1 MYFAGIYKNHQFI
14 IITMQ
19 ADFNAMEIHHRQ
31 PVIINEK
38 DLNNYFNLK
47 KEGSSFL
54 KSYKTPELK
63 FHPVSKDVNNPI
75 NNTKELIKEL
85 K

>member
-1 MYFAGIYKNHQFI
+1 
-14 IITMQ
+14 MQ
-19 ADFNAMEIHHRQ
+19 ADFNAINIHHRQ

-38 DLNNYFNLK
+38 DLNNYFNPK
-47 KEGSSFL
+47 KEGTSLL
-54 KSYKTPELK
+54 KSYKAPDLK

-75 NNTKELIKEL
+75 NNTKELIEEL

>member
-1 MYFAGIYKNHQFI
+1 
-14 IITMQ
+14 MQ
-19 ADFNAMEIHHRQ
+19 ADFNAIDIHHRQ

-47 KEGSSFL
+47 KEVTVFL
-54 KSYKTPELK
+54 KSYKVPELK
-63 FHPVSKDVNNPI
+63 FHLVSKDVNNPI
-75 NNTKELIKEL
+75 NNTKELIEEL

>member
-1 MYFAGIYKNHQFI
+1 MH
-14 IITMQ
+14 
-19 ADFNAMEIHHRQ
+19 ADSNTIDIHHRQ

-47 KEGSSFL
+47 KEGTSFL
-54 KSYKTPELK
+54 KSYRVPDLK
-63 FHPVSKDVNNPI
+63 FHPISKDVNNPI
-75 NNTKELIKEL
+75 NNTKELIEEL

>member
-1 MYFAGIYKNHQFI
+1 
-14 IITMQ
+14 MQ
-19 ADFNAMEIHHRQ
+19 ADFILIDIHRRQ

-47 KEGSSFL
+47 KEGTSFL

-63 FHPVSKDVNNPI
+63 FHPISKDVNNPT
-75 NNTKELIKEL
+75 NNTKELIEEL